1 MVDKGRPVRRFPDM
15 LTDNDRRDLNVGSSS
30 SASGLIAGSL
40 ATHAS
45 KNTGVHGAGEDY
57 LLNTGDVDDVPVDG
71 ETAAPIS
78 SNWAYDHENGTDP
91 HAQYLLVDGTRA
103 MSGDLNFASHEAVD
117 MVVHNVSDDTEKN
130 SLTPI
135 EGKLVYQSD
144 TKGFYICTS
153 IA

>member
-1 MVDKGRPVRRFPDM
+1 MADKGRPVRRYPDM
-15 LTDNDRRDLNVGSSS
+15 LTDNDKRD
-30 SASGLIAGSL
+30 ISL
-40 ATHAS
+40 AS
-45 KNTGVHGAGEDY
+45 NSISGAVSGQI
-57 LLNTGDVDDVPVDG
+57 
-71 ETAAPIS
+71 AAHV
-78 SNWAYDHENGTDP
+78 AKEDP
-91 HAQYLLVDGTRA
+91 HTQYLLVDGTRA